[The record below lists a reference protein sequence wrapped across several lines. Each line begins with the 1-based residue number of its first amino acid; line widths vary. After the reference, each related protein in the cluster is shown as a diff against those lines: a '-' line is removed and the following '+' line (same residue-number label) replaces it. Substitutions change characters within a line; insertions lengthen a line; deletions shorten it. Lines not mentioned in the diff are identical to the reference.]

1 MNIDPACVECIIKQS
16 KRVADAIHADE
27 KLTKE
32 IVQAV
37 EAMAPGFSFEQSPPE
52 VAAAVYEKMA
62 QIAGKVDLY
71 DEVKRLSTDKA
82 HSFIPHLEEKI
93 AASSKPLL
101 TATKVAVAGNVI
113 DLAAEYAFDLNE
125 ELEKIFHT
133 NFAVN
138 DFDKLQARLSEAST
152 LLYIADNAG
161 EHIFDKIY
169 IKAILSLY
177 PELEIYYMTR
187 GNAIINDVTYEE
199 AKEAGFDT
207 ICHLVNSGVNT
218 PGFVYSRANKEA
230 QRLFDTADLVL
241 TKGMGNYECLSDKGR
256 EDLFFLLK
264 VKCNVVA
271 NSLGQEVGDIICKRY
286 ELQTPS
292 TER

>member
-1 MNIDPACVECIIKQS
+1 LNIDPACVECIINQS

-32 IVQAV
+32 IVKAV
-37 EAMAPGFSFEQSPPE
+37 EEMAPGFSFKQSPPE
-52 VAAAVYEKMA
+52 VAAAVYEKMS
-62 QIAGKVDLY
+62 QIAGKTDLY

-82 HSFIPHLEEKI
+82 HEFIPHLEEKI
-93 AASSKPLL
+93 RTSKEPLL

-125 ELEKIFHT
+125 ELDKIFHT
-133 NFAVN
+133 SFAVN
-138 DFDKLQARLSEAST
+138 DFRELQTRLSQAST

-169 IKAILSLY
+169 IKTILSLF
-177 PELEIYYMTR
+177 PEIDIYYMTR

-199 AKEAGFDT
+199 AKEAGFDEV
-207 ICHLVNSGVNT
+207 CHLVNSGVNT
-218 PGFVYSRANKEA
+218 PGFVYDRANDA
-230 QRLFDTADLVL
+230 AHRLFDSADLIL
-241 TKGMGNYECLSDKGR
+241 TQGMGNYECLNDNGR
-256 EDLFFLLK
+256 KNLFFLLK

-271 NSLGQEVGDIICKRY
+271 NSLGKEVGDIICK
-286 ELQTPS
+286 LS
-292 TER
+292 